1 MNIATL
7 GLRYVSDQIRDCSQL
22 PNKDILDETIEEVK
36 NSCAVAVDILNDLLL
51 YEKFD
56 EGMFSMSKVEMK
68 IADYFME
75 AVSVY
80 KVQAR
85 ASEIVFEIN
94 TNGVDDLL
102 VNIDVTKFSQVL
114 RNLLSN
120 ALKFTPKGGRVD
132 VSCYQIPFDY
142 QEKES
147 IHFAKVPDG
156 VKEQF
161 ETLLQLREFKTT
173 PKSLATIPCLC
184 DLGYA
189 RISVQDTGA
198 GISEVHSNTS

>member
-7 GLRYVSDQIRDCSQL
+7 GLRYVADQIRDCPQL
-22 PNKDILDETIEEVK
+22 ANKDILDETIVEVR

-56 EGMFSMSKVEMK
+56 DGIFSLSKSEVK
-68 IADYFME
+68 IADYFVE

-85 ASEIVFEIN
+85 ASEIAFEIN
-94 TNGVDDLL
+94 TSGVDDVLI
-102 VNIDVTKFSQVL
+102 NIDVTKFSQVL

-120 ALKFTPKGGRVD
+120 ALKFTPKGGKVD
-132 VSCYQIPFDY
+132 VSCYMIPMDH
-142 QEKES
+142 QDKEP
-147 IHFAKVPDG
+147 IHFAKVPAG
-156 VKEQF
+156 VKEQL

-173 PKSLATIPCLC
+173 SKSLESVPSLS
-184 DLGYA
+184 DLGYV

-198 GISEVHSNTS
+198 GISEVIFLSN